1 MRRLALLWGEA
12 SDFAYRFLLNPVS
25 AAPLDGSRVPG
36 SRGSFEPFDSHLKIF
51 RDTEALFETPGVEE
65 HSVRISFLRSL
76 LEKVC
81 RNFRAARHPLTIHVK
96 NAKVRQRKRIPL
108 ASGFFII
115 FSRLIEPP
123 DLPKMR
129 SEQIH
134 CARFPECGGFLKK
147 NKRLIDV
154 GWNAFAVVIAF
165 SGQIFPDSIPG
176 ICSLQKVLKRFV
188 VVTRLPPI

>member
-1 MRRLALLWGEA
+1 MRRLALLWREA

-36 SRGSFEPFDSHLKIF
+36 SRGSFEPFDSHLVIF

-76 LEKVC
+76 LEKVRC
-81 RNFRAARHPLTIHVK
+81 NFRAARHPLTIHVK

-108 ASGFFII
+108 ASSFFII
-115 FSRLIEPP
+115 FARMNKLPE
-123 DLPKMR
+123 LPKMR

-134 CARFPECGGFLKK
+134 CTGFPKRGSLLKK
-147 NKRLIDV
+147 NKRLINV

-165 SGQIFPDSIPG
+165 AGQIFSDSIPG
-176 ICSLQKVLKRFV
+176 ICSLQKVL
-188 VVTRLPPI
+188 